1 MVTVGPY
8 AKDDYMPMTDDNP
21 LPMLWYT
28 MTQNVFLKKLFWVHS
43 IAISV
48 SVVCLSNHIAK
59 LHQFFGHIDCD
70 HGLVLLLVRH

>member
-1 MVTVGPY
+1 VVTVGPY

-48 SVVCLSNHIAK
+48 SVCLSVQSYSQTSPIFWAH
-59 LHQFFGHIDCD
+59 
-70 HGLVLLLVRH
+70 